1 MKPTKYFALL
11 ISFFLA
17 AASSMSRAQ
26 APGVPI
32 ERNEIS
38 LKDEALIRK
47 ASSLREAGRLLDD
60 KKVTAALGHL
70 RPAKIELKPASTQK
84 LEPREIAALARRALV
99 RVGWFYKCPHCDHW
113 HVNVSAGYAISEDGI
128 VVTCHHCVAPDSHK
142 MREGYLVATNAEG
155 DVFPVKEVLAAD
167 AAMDTA
173 VVRVDAAGLTPLALH
188 DQSHPGDAAWCLSDP
203 MNRPSY
209 FSAGLVNRFYWKE
222 HDPAA
227 DASTFVG
234 ARHLRMNVS
243 TDWAY
248 GSSGAAVLDS
258 CGNVIAHVSRILPLT
273 SEDGSSGSKSK
284 SKDDGEKEEISTLI
298 VLHEAIPARA
308 VKLLLNHPAATLN
321 R

>member
-128 VVTCHHCVAPDSHK
+128 VVTCHHCVAPDSQK

-155 DVFPVKEVLAAD
+155 EVFPVKEVLAAD
-167 AAMDTA
+167 AKMDTA
-173 VVRVDAAGLTPLALH
+173 VVRVDATGLTALALH

-203 MNRPSY
+203 MNHPGY

-227 DASTFVG
+227 NATSFVG
-234 ARHLRMNVS
+234 ARHLRMNLS

-248 GSSGAAVLDS
+248 GSSGAAILDS
-258 CGNVIAHVSRILPLT
+258 CGNVIAHVSQILPLT
-273 SEDGSSGSKSK
+273 SEDGTPATKSK
-284 SKDDGEKEEISTLI
+284 AKDDGEKAEISTLI

-308 VKLLLNHPAATLN
+308 VKLLLNHQAAPLN